1 MSVTATATTSDQ
13 SPLYDA
19 AEWETRVQ
27 LAACYRLMPKFGMT
41 DLIFT
46 HVSARLPGKAGNF
59 LLNPYGLMFDEI
71 TASSLVEVDPD
82 GNVVGAS
89 EWGINW
95 AGYIIHGA
103 VLAGRPDVTCAL
115 HTHTRAGVAVSCLE
129 SGLLPISQHALA
141 FHDRVAYHAYEG
153 FADEHEECARL
164 SADLG
169 ELNVLVMRNHG
180 LLTTG
185 ETVGEAFVRMYF
197 LEMACKIQIDA
208 QSTGA
213 PITPVSDQ
221 IREHVASDFNKPAD
235 GKNLAWEALLRGL
248 DRTDPSYKT

>member
-46 HVSARLPGKAGNF
+46 HVSARLPGKDGNF

-82 GNVVGAS
+82 GNVVGES

-115 HTHTRAGVAVSCLE
+115 HTHTRAGVAVSCE
-129 SGLLPISQHALA
+129 K
-141 FHDRVAYHAYEG
+141 R
-153 FADEHEECARL
+153 
-164 SADLG
+164 
-169 ELNVLVMRNHG
+169 
-180 LLTTG
+180 
-185 ETVGEAFVRMYF
+185 
-197 LEMACKIQIDA
+197 
-208 QSTGA
+208 
-213 PITPVSDQ
+213 
-221 IREHVASDFNKPAD
+221 
-235 GKNLAWEALLRGL
+235 
-248 DRTDPSYKT
+248 

>member
-1 MSVTATATTSDQ
+1 MSVTATATTSDRT
-13 SPLYDA
+13 PLYDD
-19 AEWETRVQ
+19 AEWQTRVQ

-41 DLIFT
+41 DLIYT
-46 HVSARLPGKAGNF
+46 HVSARLPGKDGHF
-59 LLNPYGLMFDEI
+59 LLNPYGLMFEEI

-82 GNVVGAS
+82 GNVVGES

-95 AGYIIHGA
+95 AGYSIHGA
-103 VLAGRPDVTCAL
+103 VLRGRPDVACAL

-129 SGLLPISQHALA
+129 SGLLSISQHAMV

-153 FADEHEECARL
+153 FANEHEACERM

-169 ELNVLVMRNHG
+169 EHNVLVLRNHG

-208 QSTGA
+208 QSAGT
-213 PITPVSDQ
+213 PITPVADE
-221 IREHVASDFNKPAD
+221 ICEHVARDFEKPTE
-235 GKNLAWEALLRGL
+235 GRNLVWEALLRGL
-248 DRTDPSYKT
+248 DRTDPSYRT